1 MERSDTQPEVPPP
14 APEEEERK
22 DMPSVIDKM
31 MNMIMHL
38 RHEIDVL
45 WNRNAVLEKKL
56 VEKNNAVCDT
66 EGVAEEQPV
75 LRSDEGDGEKAQR
88 SSFDEDDG
96 GKATEGVDDV
106 CSPLRCLSPSE
117 HGLEGAVV

>member
-1 MERSDTQPEVPPP
+1 MESDTQPEVPP
-14 APEEEERK
+14 APEDERN
-22 DMPSVIDKM
+22 DISSVVDKM

-45 WNRNAVLEKKL
+45 WNRNTVLEKKL
-56 VEKNNAVCDT
+56 VEKSNAVCDT
-66 EGVAEEQPV
+66 EGIAEEQPV

-117 HGLEGAVV
+117 HLED